1 MVEPTYEK
9 SGWLSRRLANSMC
22 WWRQEAEWAISCSSN
37 LASCRTRKNPDLFQI
52 KSKSVWLRSTLASP
66 RANLECERTQLDL
79 LCAQLSRHT
88 PQAAALRAQPADDM
102 QPARGGSFWR
112 VSFPNRDDDA
122 LAKQKTG
129 HNSPPRRSELAG
141 SFLMKRRQ
149 FITLLGSAAAWPVAA
164 EAQQVQSPPD
174 GRVIVIGEGSVSVTP
189 DYAQIESGVTSRART
204 VKEASDANS
213 KLMAAMTSALLES
226 GIDQKDVQTSR
237 FSVQPVYAPQEP
249 RTEQKLVGYTVSN
262 HVRVKIRQIGKVGEI
277 LDRLITAGV
286 TDVGNI
292 SFLVSDP
299 SKALDQARKAAIT
312 DARRKAE
319 VYAEASGLRLG
330 RVIWITEDS
339 GFAPPSPMQARGAS
353 AAMAAPIP
361 INPGEDTLRVRATVG
376 FDIAR

>member
-1 MVEPTYEK
+1 
-9 SGWLSRRLANSMC
+9 
-22 WWRQEAEWAISCSSN
+22 
-37 LASCRTRKNPDLFQI
+37 
-52 KSKSVWLRSTLASP
+52 
-66 RANLECERTQLDL
+66 
-79 LCAQLSRHT
+79 
-88 PQAAALRAQPADDM
+88 
-102 QPARGGSFWR
+102 
-112 VSFPNRDDDA
+112 
-122 LAKQKTG
+122 
-129 HNSPPRRSELAG
+129 
-141 SFLMKRRQ
+141 MKRRQ
-149 FITLLGSAAAWPVAA
+149 FITLLGGAAAWPVAA

-189 DYAQIESGVTSRART
+189 DYAQIESGVTSKART

-249 RTEQKLVGYTVSN
+249 RTEQKLVGYSVSN

-277 LDRLITAGV
+277 LDRLITAGA

-299 SKALDQARKAAIT
+299 SKALDQAQAAIT

-319 VYAEASGLRLG
+319 VYAEAGLRLG

-339 GFAPPSPMQARGAS
+339 GFAPPIPMQARGAS
-353 AAMAAPIP
+353 AAMAAPVP